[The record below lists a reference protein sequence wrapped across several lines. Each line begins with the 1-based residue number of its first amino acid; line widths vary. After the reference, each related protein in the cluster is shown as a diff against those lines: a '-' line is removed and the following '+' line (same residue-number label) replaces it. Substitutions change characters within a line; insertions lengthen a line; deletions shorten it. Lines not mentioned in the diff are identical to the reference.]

1 MRCLGP
7 AGEPSR
13 AASLNRVD
21 SDRRTKENRPDRL
34 CRVYSPLKKG
44 QSSRGWVTDITYLW
58 TLEGWLYLSVILDLF
73 SRRVVGFA
81 LHPQPLVLT
90 PQLYQFFALGAL
102 QPPAG
107 PRPASANRRASRYIN
122 SCSPT
127 TSAFG
132 FVHVRNGR
140 PAETPLTTVPI

>member
-1 MRCLGP
+1 MNRTTLVRCLGP

-44 QSSRGWVTDITYLW
+44 QSRRGWVTDITYLW

-107 PRPASANRRASRYIN
+107 SASGFRKPPRQQIYQQLLADYVCFWICAR
-122 SCSPT
+122 
-127 TSAFG
+127 
-132 FVHVRNGR
+132 
-140 PAETPLTTVPI
+140 